1 MKLSTERII
10 EKYNTWA
17 SKLETAINRT
27 DKKNAREM
35 KEMFGI
41 MLFQRNINLNHDH
54 RIK

>member
-1 MKLSTERII
+1 MNLPTERII

-35 KEMFGI
+35 KEMLRI
-41 MLFQRNINLNHDH
+41 MLLQRNINLNYDP